1 MIFRLSLV
9 VLMMAV
15 AAGAVV
21 GQEVPNV
28 VVERH
33 WFHGD
38 RAVRI
43 TLFDNKMAVTTV
55 REQGLQVFL
64 RQLTLADG
72 EYKIYIKAMAEVA
85 DKAGESDRV
94 PVETI
99 DSGARVA
106 LNLPGFSPSSFS
118 YSPLQVLDLA
128 TARLVAALDDLQK
141 RVTEASP
148 SQEALRLWKP
158 AIGTLVELFTGGT
171 ASVTEV
177 RENGVL
183 VMEQTDTGIIMVV
196 PREEWHLVILKVLA
210 R

>member
-1 MIFRLSLV
+1 MRPSLV
-9 VLMMAV
+9 ALTIVV
-15 AAGAVV
+15 AAGVAI

-55 REQGLQVFL
+55 REDDRQVFF
-64 RQLTLADG
+64 RQLTLGNG
-72 EYKIYIKAMAEVA
+72 EYEIYIKAMSEVV
-85 DKAGESDRV
+85 DKAGRSDRV
-94 PVETI
+94 AVETV
-99 DSGARVA
+99 DSGARVT
-106 LNLPGFSPSSFS
+106 LNLPAFSPSAFS
-118 YSPLQVLDLA
+118 YSPLQVLDLP
-128 TARLVAALDDLQK
+128 TARLVAVLDDLQK

-148 SQEALRLWKP
+148 SQEALRLWEP
-158 AIGTLVELFTGGT
+158 ATDDMVELYVGGK
-171 ASVTEV
+171 ARVTEI

-183 VMEQTDTGIIMVV
+183 VMEQADTGIIMVV
-196 PREEWHLVILKVLA
+196 PREEWHLMIMRVLA

>member
-1 MIFRLSLV
+1 MRLSLV
-9 VLMMAV
+9 ALTIVV
-15 AAGAVV
+15 AAGVAI

-55 REQGLQVFL
+55 REDDRQVFF
-64 RQLTLADG
+64 RQLTLGDG
-72 EYKIYIKAMAEVA
+72 EYEIYIKAMSEVA
-85 DKAGESDRV
+85 DKAGRSDRV
-94 PVETI
+94 AVETI

-106 LNLPGFSPSSFS
+106 LNLPAFSPSDFS
-118 YSPLQVLDLA
+118 YSPLQVLDLP
-128 TARLVAALDDLQK
+128 TARLVAVLDDLQK

-148 SQEALRLWKP
+148 SQETLRLWEP
-158 AIGTLVELFTGGT
+158 AIDDMVELYVGGI
-171 ASVTEV
+171 ARVTEI

-183 VMEQTDTGIIMVV
+183 VMEQADTGIIMVV
-196 PREEWHLVILKVLA
+196 PREEWHLFILKVLP